1 MLNTQTI
8 GYILEKKKV
17 VQILIALKKYYFNK
31 KILLDG
37 ERKMIHYILNVP
49 KMTIEIIST
58 TFLINHKLY
67 IPEYFYQKNQEQI
80 KMSAKTISPFDTT

>member
-58 TFLINHKLY
+58 TFLNNHKFIL
-67 IPEYFYQKNQEQI
+67 EYFYQKNQEQI